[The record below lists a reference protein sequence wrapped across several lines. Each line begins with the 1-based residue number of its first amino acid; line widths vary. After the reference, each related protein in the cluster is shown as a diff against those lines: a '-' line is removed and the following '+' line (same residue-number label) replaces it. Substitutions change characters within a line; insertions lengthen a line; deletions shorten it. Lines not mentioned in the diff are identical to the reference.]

1 MIRKISTVDFMVST
15 FAGLS
20 TTSGRTDG
28 TGANARLNRPEGM
41 VMTPDGAL
49 LVADSTN
56 MNLRKITLGAVV
68 TTLFG
73 NPPVESGAV
82 DGTGAAAAAT
92 ADIHT
97 AIPNAGPVTGAYQPD
112 GRERFPTQ
120 TVDTSPRTVFLGS
133 FAGGPASGDWTL
145 FVADRSLGN
154 TTVVES
160 WTLNITGVPEPG
172 SGLLAL
178 SAAWL
183 LLLRR
188 RRA

>member
-1 MIRKISTVDFMVST
+1 VW
-15 FAGLS
+15 FAA
-20 TTSGRTDG
+20 T
-28 TGANARLNRPEGM
+28 
-41 VMTPDGAL
+41 
-49 LVADSTN
+49 
-56 MNLRKITLGAVV
+56 
-68 TTLFG
+68 
-73 NPPVESGAV
+73 
-82 DGTGAAAAAT
+82 AT

-97 AIPNAGPVTGAYQPD
+97 AISNAGPVTGTYQPD

-120 TVDTSPRTVFLGS
+120 TVETSPRTVFLGS

-145 FVADRSLGN
+145 FVADLSLGN

-160 WTLNITGVPEPG
+160 WTLNISGVPEPG